1 MFLSI
6 IIPTYNEAENISK
19 LLEQICQRVT
29 EIECEI
35 LIVDDDSPD
44 NTVGYVEKFKDDY
57 NTKTQ
62 NNSISIRIIK
72 RKKKEGIARALDD
85 GLKNSKGEN
94 ILMMDADFSHPPD
107 YIPTLINE
115 LRNDNDCDIVIASRY
130 MKGGKIIGWSLTRRI
145 LSKGATLLAQFLLK
159 LEFSEIMGGFY
170 IFRKKIST
178 NVEFTTNGQKF
189 LLELLVKSNYKK
201 VKEIPMTFKNR
212 AAGKSKFNFSDIKN
226 FISSLIELRK
236 FKKIK

>member
-1 MFLSI
+1 
-6 IIPTYNEAENISK
+6 
-19 LLEQICQRVT
+19 
-29 EIECEI
+29 
-35 LIVDDDSPD
+35 
-44 NTVGYVEKFKDDY
+44 
-57 NTKTQ
+57 
-62 NNSISIRIIK
+62 
-72 RKKKEGIARALDD
+72 
-85 GLKNSKGEN
+85 
-94 ILMMDADFSHPPD
+94 MDADFSHPPD

-115 LRNDNDCDIVIASRY
+115 LRNDDDCDIVIASRY

-145 LSKGATLLAQFLLK
+145 LSKGATLLAKFLLK

-189 LLELLVKSNYKK
+189 LLELLVKANYKK

-226 FISSLIELRK
+226 FISSLIELKK